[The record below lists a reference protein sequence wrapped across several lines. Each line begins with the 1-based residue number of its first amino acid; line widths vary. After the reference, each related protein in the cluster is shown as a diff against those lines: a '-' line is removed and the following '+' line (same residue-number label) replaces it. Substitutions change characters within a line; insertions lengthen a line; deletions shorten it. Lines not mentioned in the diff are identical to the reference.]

1 VGDRPGPPDDYPRP
15 DGARVGEPEL
25 RNARLLAASTPSP
38 DPASSPSQFNGLSV
52 RGIVSTAASNFGLYV
67 LNNILATIVAIVVI
81 RHLGRTEYG
90 IMAFVVSYLSLF
102 QILTSLG
109 LDTIITRQVARRPAE
124 ASELV
129 GGALGLRLALSIT
142 TILIADAL
150 CPLAG
155 AHGRTVGLVALY
167 SASFLFS
174 MSPLYLVLFA
184 VELRS
189 RIPNAFFAI
198 WSLLYVILRLG
209 LVALGAGV
217 AYFLAGD
224 VVSGAL
230 TLVLGRWVSRRYSS
244 LTPRPRVD
252 WQLWGRLLWEA
263 WPVGLATW
271 LIALHSRIDQ
281 MLLFAYGGSHELGS
295 YSVAVRISEVWI
307 ILATVFLTSVFPL
320 LSRFAV
326 DAQERMARTSY
337 LAYRYLYAAIFPVG
351 LALAFFSRDIL
362 RILFGGSF
370 ADAAPA
376 LTLLA
381 GAEVFVFSNSVTYNV
396 LFSMDAQRQAA
407 VVAAG
412 SLVLNAL
419 LNLWL
424 IPRAGGAGAA
434 AASLVSYGSVPLI
447 AALLP
452 SIRWLA
458 FQALRTLWRPV
469 LAAGLVGGM
478 LAGLR
483 PGPLAGLAVIGVLY
497 PLALL
502 ATRALDGSDLR
513 LLRRVLQ

>member
-1 VGDRPGPPDDYPRP
+1 M
-15 DGARVGEPEL
+15 PEL
-25 RNARLLAASTPSP
+25 RNTPP
-38 DPASSPSQFNGLSV
+38 PASLPGPDSASSSPQPDRLSL
-52 RGIVSTAASNFGLYV
+52 RGIVSNTASNFGLYA
-67 LNNILATIVAIVVI
+67 LNNVLATLVAIIVI
-81 RHLGRTEYG
+81 RHLGRAEYG
-90 IMAFVVSYLSLF
+90 VMAFVVSYFSLF

-109 LDTIITRQVARRPAE
+109 VDTIITRQVARRPTE

-129 GGALGLRLALSIT
+129 GGALGLRLALSIA
-142 TILIADAL
+142 TILVADAL

-155 AHGRTVGLVALY
+155 AHGRTAGLVALY
-167 SASFLFS
+167 SASLIFS
-174 MSPLYLVLFA
+174 MSPLYLVLFT

-189 RIPNAFFAI
+189 RIPNAFFAV
-198 WSLLYVILRLG
+198 WSLLYVVLRLG

-217 AYFLAGD
+217 AYFLAAD
-224 VVSGAL
+224 VVSGAV
-230 TLVLGRWVSRRYSS
+230 TLALSRWICRRYSS
-244 LTPRPRVD
+244 LRPRVRVD
-252 WQLWGRLLWEA
+252 GPLWGRLLREA

-271 LIALHSRIDQ
+271 LIALHTRIDQ
-281 MLLFAYGGSHELGS
+281 MLLFASRGSHELGS

-326 DAQERMARTSY
+326 DSQDRMARTSF
-337 LAYRYLYAAIFPVG
+337 LAYRYLYAAIFPVV

-362 RILFGGSF
+362 RVLFGEAF

-407 VVAAG
+407 VVAAS
-412 SLVLNAL
+412 SLALNAL

-424 IPRAGGAGAA
+424 IPRAGGTGAA
-434 AASLVSYGSVPLI
+434 LASLVSYGSVPLM

-458 FQALRTLWRPV
+458 LQALGTLWRPV

-483 PGPLAGLAVIGVLY
+483 PGPLAGLAVIGALY
-497 PLALL
+497 PLALV